1 MSIDGSNEIDGKQCG
16 CLDAL
21 LVLTVHNTPY
31 TQYMC
36 NIQINSYKSHCV
48 KNVYN
53 NKWQS
58 QLSLSF
64 CMECN
69 MAIGADFS

>member
-1 MSIDGSNEIDGKQCG
+1 MLGCFTSNDCSQI
-16 CLDAL
+16 
-21 LVLTVHNTPY
+21 PY

-58 QLSLSF
+58 QLSLVF